1 MKMTTRNKDLS
12 DKEDDCDDNDDGDGE
27 NNCDIEAMK
36 EMVMMVVFQVSMC
49 GWAVGVIGNNQVNN
63 LSFQ

>member
-27 NNCDIEAMK
+27 NNRGDERDGDDG
-36 EMVMMVVFQVSMC
+36 QVSMC